1 MGMGLVF
8 PVLPTIFSS
17 TSNPFQLA
25 SNQFF
30 LFYCITMMIVPI
42 GWSISGVIM
51 GRLSDFL
58 GRKKVILFSLIAS
71 TLSYGLCI
79 LGLNL
84 GSLSLFIFARLVIGL
99 GSGSFS
105 LVQTVMT
112 DIAPEGK
119 LGKYMGWVNAAS
131 AIGFVMGAFL
141 TMLFSYIYGNHN
153 DHYIL
158 PFYGGFSLCLINS
171 LLVYFCIGETHQPN
185 EIKNIKLF
193 NFEISKKLGY
203 LLVLFTQLEI
213 SWGIFLQT
221 SPIMLDRIYFSN
233 SYQIGLYY
241 FINGLCAMLSIFIV
255 QPWFEKRFTYES
267 ATNVLALTTA
277 IFMSLLSI
285 KSSYAVFTLIMF
297 VMTFFEFLL
306 FTSLLVQISKTASK
320 DSKGMVMGM
329 VSSLIGIS
337 FLISDLFMLIASES
351 SIAYNFIL
359 AALVLPIYGNFK
371 FKTYQK
377 KSLVTK

>member
-17 TSNPFQLA
+17 APNPFRLAPNQL
-25 SNQFF
+25 FF
-30 LFYCITMMIVPI
+30 FYCITMMIVPI

-58 GRKKVILFSLIAS
+58 GRKKVILFSLLAS

-79 LGLNL
+79 LGLYG
-84 GSLSLFIFARLVIGL
+84 GSLGLFIFARLVIGL

-141 TMLFSYIYGNHN
+141 TMFFSYIYGSHH

-158 PFYGGFSLCLINS
+158 PFYGGFSLCLLNT
-171 LLVYFCIGETHQPN
+171 LLVYLCIQETHQPS
-185 EIKNIKLF
+185 EEKSLKLF
-193 NFEISKKLGY
+193 DVQISKKLGY
-203 LLVLFTQLEI
+203 LLILFTQLEI
-213 SWGIFLQT
+213 AWGIFLQT
-221 SPIMLDRIYFSN
+221 SPIMLDRIYHSN
-233 SYQIGLYY
+233 SYQIALYY
-241 FINGLCAMLSIFIV
+241 FVNGLCAMLSIFIV

-267 ATNVLALTTA
+267 ATNVLAFITA
-277 IFMSLLSI
+277 IFMCLLSI
-285 KSSYAVFTLIMF
+285 KTSYAVFTSIMF
-297 VMTFFEFLL
+297 TMTFFEFLL

-337 FLISDLFMLIASES
+337 FLISDVFMLVASES
-351 SIAYNFIL
+351 SIAQNFIF
-359 AALVLPIYGNFK
+359 AAFILPFYKNPNLIFNY
-371 FKTYQK
+371 
-377 KSLVTK
+377 KSLTTR

>member
-1 MGMGLVF
+1 
-8 PVLPTIFSS
+8 
-17 TSNPFQLA
+17 
-25 SNQFF
+25 
-30 LFYCITMMIVPI
+30 MIVPI

-158 PFYGGFSLCLINS
+158 PFYGGFSLCLLNS

-213 SWGIFLQT
+213 AWGIFLQT

-285 KSSYAVFTLIMF
+285 
-297 VMTFFEFLL
+297 
-306 FTSLLVQISKTASK
+306 
-320 DSKGMVMGM
+320 
-329 VSSLIGIS
+329 
-337 FLISDLFMLIASES
+337 
-351 SIAYNFIL
+351 
-359 AALVLPIYGNFK
+359 
-371 FKTYQK
+371 
-377 KSLVTK
+377 